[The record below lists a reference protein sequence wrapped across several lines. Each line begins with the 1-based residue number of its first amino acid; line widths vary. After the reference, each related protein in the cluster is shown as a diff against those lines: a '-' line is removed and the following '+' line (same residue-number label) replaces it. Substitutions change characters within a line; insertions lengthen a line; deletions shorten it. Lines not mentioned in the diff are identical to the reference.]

1 MSSRTNTL
9 RMGLIRESLLRF
21 NEHKEMNKRMSIDGK
36 FFADLAKEVGLN
48 TSHLDVLGE
57 RQHWEIVVGGD
68 LLERLVGI
76 QRQFERLAVMGD
88 DEYRGFYIE
97 VPRPTPEEWGDAEEL
112 IALGEYDSREAFLA
126 DWLAFNPME
135 TRWFHVA
142 SSRYGDS
149 RSLRVTDRKR
159 TMFIITN
166 CPACADGA
174 PDDAWYRDILTRLFD
189 YLERMIDVVV
199 ANPNGFNDYVAQNL
213 PYQQRIGRISQKE
226 FNRIVPNCKI
236 EVEDKETAIKAL
248 EDSVHG
254 RSVPPLETMTIRRYC
269 SYYRIANEAYEA
281 YYRKRGASGRV
292 YEDPQDVPE
301 ELRDVAYYKRMKFVD
316 VEALYDIDSPA
327 DFVRFAT
334 DHYGELGLSRLNIF
348 ASNKRQQGWIIVVS
362 NSYTANV
369 GLAIE
374 VATALYKAGAPLL
387 IYDAEKL
394 LRILREEDWVRLIP
408 DSFHNY
414 MGYQEEGIVYE
425 LPWEYECSDDGD
437 SPLTKEQYHAI
448 VSLTEWQTEERVK
461 PIA

>member
-1 MSSRTNTL
+1 
-9 RMGLIRESLLRF
+9 
-21 NEHKEMNKRMSIDGK
+21 MNKRKIIDRK
-36 FFADLAKEVGLN
+36 LLADLAKEVGLN
-48 TSHLDVLGE
+48 ASHLEALGE

-68 LLERLVGI
+68 MLERLVGI
-76 QRQFERLAVMGD
+76 QRQFECLAVMGD

-97 VPRPTPEEWGDAEEL
+97 VSRPAPEEWGDAEEL
-112 IALGEYDSREAFLA
+112 IASGEYDSREAFLA

-142 SSRYGDS
+142 STRYGDS

-174 PDDAWYRDILTRLFD
+174 PDDAWCRDILTRLFD
-189 YLERMIDVVV
+189 YLERMIDIVV
-199 ANPNGFNDYVAQNL
+199 ANPDGFNDYVAHNL
-213 PYQQRIGRISQKE
+213 PYQQRTGRIAQKE

-254 RSVPPLETMTIRRYC
+254 RSVPPLESMTIRLYC
-269 SYYRIANEAYEA
+269 TYYRIANEAYEA

-316 VEALYDIDSPA
+316 VETLYDIDSPE
-327 DFVRFAT
+327 DFIRFAT

-348 ASNKRQQGWIIVVS
+348 ASNKRQQGWMIVVS
-362 NSYTANV
+362 NSYSANV

-374 VATALYKAGAPLL
+374 VATALYKAGVPLL

-394 LRILREEDWVRLIP
+394 LRILREEDWVRLAP

-425 LPWEYECSDDGD
+425 LPWEYECSGDVD
-437 SPLTKEQYHAI
+437 SPLTLEQHHTI
-448 VSLTEWQTEERVK
+448 VSLTEWQPEEQVK

>member
-1 MSSRTNTL
+1 
-9 RMGLIRESLLRF
+9 
-21 NEHKEMNKRMSIDGK
+21 MSIDGK
-36 FFADLAKEVGLN
+36 TLADLAKEVGLN

-57 RQHWEIVVGGD
+57 RQHWEIVVGGG

-76 QRQFERLAVMGD
+76 QRQFGRLAVMGD

-112 IALGEYDSREAFLA
+112 IASGEYDSREAFLA

-142 SSRYGDS
+142 STRYGDS

-159 TMFIITN
+159 TMLIITN

-174 PDDAWYRDILTRLFD
+174 PDDAWCRDILTHLFD

-199 ANPNGFNDYVAQNL
+199 ANPDGFNDYVAHNL
-213 PYQQRIGRISQKE
+213 PYQQRTGRIAQRE
-226 FNRIVPNCKI
+226 LNRIVPNCKI
-236 EVEDKETAIKAL
+236 EVEDKGTAIKAL

-254 RSVPPLETMTIRRYC
+254 RSVPPLESMTIRLYC
-269 SYYRIANEAYEA
+269 TYYRIANEAYEA
-281 YYRKRGASGRV
+281 YYRKRGACGRV

-316 VEALYDIDSPA
+316 VETLYDIDSPE
-327 DFVRFAT
+327 DFIRFAT

-348 ASNKRQQGWIIVVS
+348 ASNKRQQGWMIVVS
-362 NSYTANV
+362 NSYSANV

-374 VATALYKAGAPLL
+374 VATALYKAGVPLL

-394 LRILREEDWVRLIP
+394 LRILREEDWVRLVP

-414 MGYQEEGIVYE
+414 MGYQEEGTVYE
-425 LPWEYECSDDGD
+425 LPWEYECSDNGD
-437 SPLTKEQYHAI
+437 SPLTLEQYHAI
-448 VSLTEWQTEERVK
+448 VSLTEWQPEEQVR
-461 PIA
+461 PIV

>member
-1 MSSRTNTL
+1 M
-9 RMGLIRESLLRF
+9 
-21 NEHKEMNKRMSIDGK
+21 NERMSIDRK
-36 FFADLAKEVGLN
+36 FLADLAKEVGLN

-68 LLERLVGI
+68 MLERMVGI
-76 QRQFERLAVMGD
+76 QRRFERLAVMGD

-97 VPRPTPEEWGDAEEL
+97 VPRPAPEEWGDAEEL
-112 IALGEYDSREAFLA
+112 IASGEYDSREAFLA

-142 SSRYGDS
+142 STRYGDS

-174 PDDAWYRDILTRLFD
+174 PDDAWCRDILTRLFD

-199 ANPNGFNDYVAQNL
+199 ADPDGFNDYVAHNL
-213 PYQQRIGRISQKE
+213 PYQQRTGRIAQRE
-226 FNRIVPNCKI
+226 LNRIVLNCKI
-236 EVEDKETAIKAL
+236 VVEDPETAIKAL

-254 RSVPPLETMTIRRYC
+254 RSVPPLESMTIRLYC
-269 SYYRIANEAYEA
+269 TYYRIANEAYEA

-316 VEALYDIDSPA
+316 VETLYDIDSPA
-327 DFVRFAT
+327 DFIRFAT

-348 ASNKRQQGWIIVVS
+348 ASNKRQKGWMIVVS
-362 NSYTANV
+362 NSYSANV

-394 LRILREEDWVRLIP
+394 LRILLEEDYVRLVP

-437 SPLTKEQYHAI
+437 SPLTREQYQAI
-448 VSLTEWQTEERVK
+448 VSLTEWQPEAQVK
-461 PIA
+461 PFA

>member
-1 MSSRTNTL
+1 M
-9 RMGLIRESLLRF
+9 
-21 NEHKEMNKRMSIDGK
+21 NERKSIDRK
-36 FFADLAKEVGLN
+36 LLADLAKEVGLN

-57 RQHWEIVVGGD
+57 RQHWEIVVGSD
-68 LLERLVGI
+68 MLERLVGI

-112 IALGEYDSREAFLA
+112 IASGEYDSREAFLA

-142 SSRYGDS
+142 STRYGDS

-174 PDDAWYRDILTRLFD
+174 PDDAWCREILTRLFD
-189 YLERMIDVVV
+189 YLQRLIDVVV
-199 ANPNGFNDYVAQNL
+199 ANPDGFNDYVAHNL
-213 PYQQRIGRISQKE
+213 PYQQRTGRIAQRE
-226 FNRIVPNCKI
+226 LNRIVPNCKI

-254 RSVPPLETMTIRRYC
+254 RSVPPLETMTIRLYC
-269 SYYRIANEAYEA
+269 TYYRIANEAYEA
-281 YYRKRGASGRV
+281 YYRNRGASGCV

-301 ELRDVAYYKRMKFVD
+301 DLRDVAYYKRMKLVD
-316 VEALYDIDSPA
+316 VEALYDIDSSA
-327 DFVRFAT
+327 DFIRFAT

-348 ASNKRQQGWIIVVS
+348 ASNKQQGWMIVVS
-362 NSYTANV
+362 NSYSANV

-387 IYDAEKL
+387 IYDAEGL
-394 LRILREEDWVRLIP
+394 LRILREEDYVRLVP
-408 DSFHNY
+408 NSFHNY
-414 MGYQEEGIVYE
+414 MGYQEEGTVYE
-425 LPWEYECSDDGD
+425 LPWEYECSDNGD
-437 SPLTKEQYHAI
+437 SPLTLEQYHAI
-448 VSLTEWQTEERVK
+448 VSLTEWQPEERVK

>member
-1 MSSRTNTL
+1 
-9 RMGLIRESLLRF
+9 
-21 NEHKEMNKRMSIDGK
+21 MNKRKIKIIDRTLLT
-36 FFADLAKEVGLN
+36 DLAKDVGLN
-48 TSHLDVLGE
+48 ASHLEALGE
-57 RQHWEIVVGGD
+57 SRQWEIGVDGD
-68 LLERLVGI
+68 MLERLVEI
-76 QRQFERLAVMGD
+76 QHQFERLTVMGD

-97 VPRPTPEEWGDAEEL
+97 VPRPTPEEWGDAEVL
-112 IALGEYDSREAFLA
+112 IASGEYDSREAFHA
-126 DWLAFNPME
+126 DRLAFNPME
-135 TRWFHVA
+135 TRRFHVA
-142 SSRYGDS
+142 STRYGDS

-199 ANPNGFNDYVAQNL
+199 ANPTGFNDYVAHNL

-254 RSVPPLETMTIRRYC
+254 RSVPPLETMTIRQYC

-281 YYRKRGASGRV
+281 YYRKRGTNGRV

-301 ELRDVAYYKRMKFVD
+301 ELRDVAYYRRMKFVD
-316 VEALYDIDSPA
+316 VETLYDIDSPE
-327 DFVRFAT
+327 DFIRFAT

-348 ASNKRQQGWIIVVS
+348 ASNKRQKGWMIIVS
-362 NSYTANV
+362 NSYSANV

-374 VATALYKAGAPLL
+374 VATALYKARAPLL

-394 LRILREEDWVRLIP
+394 LRTLRGGVGLGSAGSQLLSQLYGLSGRGHRL
-408 DSFHNY
+408 
-414 MGYQEEGIVYE
+414 
-425 LPWEYECSDDGD
+425 
-437 SPLTKEQYHAI
+437 
-448 VSLTEWQTEERVK
+448 
-461 PIA
+461 